1 MRKNRAH
8 FKYALRCARKQ
19 KETAKADSLAHDLHV
34 SDKDVNNFW
43 KTVHKMNSISTCT
56 VQANVIDDITGQDN
70 Y

>member
-1 MRKNRAH
+1 MPY

-19 KETAKADSLAHDLHV
+19 KETAKADSLAHDL

-56 VQANVIDDITGQDN
+56 VQANVIDDITGQEN